1 MGWSMKINTENSN
14 NKLSLSYLNEKFGG
28 FNCELC
34 LLELPEKK
42 TYRSFDER
50 SGFSAQYYVKGIFIA
65 WDRSSTYFVALL
77 EDLYSGR
84 NTGKRNIATSYYMS
98 HNSFKTIWEQLI
110 SEGKTPIITFNNFSE
125 KDYIAYNG
133 ETFL

>member
-1 MGWSMKINTENSN
+1 MKINTEISNS
-14 NKLSLSYLNEKFGG
+14 KLSLSYLKERFGG
-28 FNCELC
+28 FNCKLC

-42 TYRSFDER
+42 IYRTLDER

-65 WDRSSTYFVALL
+65 WNRSSTCFVALL
-77 EDLYSGR
+77 EDVYSGR

-98 HNSFKTIWEQLI
+98 HDSFKTIWEQLI
-110 SEGKTPIITFNNFSE
+110 SEEKIPIITFNNFSD

>member
-1 MGWSMKINTENSN
+1 MKINTKISNS
-14 NKLSLSYLNEKFGG
+14 KLSLSYLKERFGG
-28 FNCELC
+28 FNCKLC

-42 TYRSFDER
+42 IYRTLDER
-50 SGFSAQYYVKGIFIA
+50 SGFSTQYYVKGIFIA
-65 WDRSSTYFVALL
+65 WNTSIYFVALL

-98 HNSFKTIWEQLI
+98 HDSFKTILEQLI
-110 SEGKTPIITFNNFSE
+110 SEGKIPIITFNNFSD
-125 KDYIAYNG
+125 KDYISYSG

>member
-1 MGWSMKINTENSN
+1 MKINTKISNS
-14 NKLSLSYLNEKFGG
+14 KLSLSYLKERFGG
-28 FNCELC
+28 FNCKLC

-42 TYRSFDER
+42 IYRTLDER
-50 SGFSAQYYVKGIFIA
+50 SGFSTQYYVKGIFIA
-65 WDRSSTYFVALL
+65 WNTSIYFVALL

-98 HNSFKTIWEQLI
+98 HDSFKTIFEQLI
-110 SEGKTPIITFNNFSE
+110 SEGKIPIIAFNNFSD
-125 KDYIAYNG
+125 KDYISYNG